1 MTVSHLYKT
10 LLNFERDNR
19 ITYSIKTIK
28 LKNRKERKRSIITL
42 KDFCAFIPSENL
54 TLVQLHWRFY
64 TLHKQHCPNNAGS
77 LDDGKL
83 NADLQL

>member
-19 ITYSIKTIK
+19 TTYSIKTIK
-28 LKNRKERKRSIITL
+28 LKKRKERKRSIIKL
-42 KDFCAFIPSENL
+42 KDFRGFIPGENL

-64 TLHKQHCPNNAGS
+64 TLHKQVVQTMLG
-77 LDDGKL
+77 DGKPVS
-83 NADLQL
+83 